1 MSWSNEERRDAL
13 ETWRRAG
20 GAGRGDAVAGLLQR
34 ARATG
39 PSGGTCRVAL
49 DPAQFGSV
57 IVSIEGFAFQ
67 QTPVHVDVGGK
78 VTWVNCE
85 TDGTPHTATAD
96 GGAWDSGQLAPE
108 DTYTATF
115 AAAGTFAY
123 HCDLHPGMTAQVIV
137 DP

>member
-1 MSWSNEERRDAL
+1 MLWRLGGGLAVLGAVTLSLACYSER
-13 ETWRRAG
+13 G
-20 GAGRGDAVAGLLQR
+20 
-34 ARATG
+34 ATG

-57 IVSIEGFAFQ
+57 IISIEGFAFQ